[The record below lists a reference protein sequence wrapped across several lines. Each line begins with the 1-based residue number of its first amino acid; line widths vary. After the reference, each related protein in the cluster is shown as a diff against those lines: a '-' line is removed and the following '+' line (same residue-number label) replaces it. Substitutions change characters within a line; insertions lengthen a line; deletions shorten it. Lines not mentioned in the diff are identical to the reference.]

1 MWNTSCSN
9 RICFTQDRTYEQNL
23 HLKRLFCVRPEI
35 NVTRPFSPKFLE
47 IRAPQKEKRRQTQDK
62 INKENDILT
71 KKILE
76 VYFKNGKYSKYVV
89 KPKEIY
95 PAFRRYSG
103 LKFNDIIKL
112 VKINNDNFRLEN
124 KLLNLKS
131 TYDNEEMRKEAE
143 KQEKYLNNLLNRPK
157 SIPFTPAL
165 NFISIEQLH
174 SRLKN
179 QLIRQQQ
186 YLNEQQNINNEN
198 TGNNS
203 KRRNSSH
210 QLRNGT
216 ENNSKIDKIN
226 GESNKKGNKTNR
238 SQRSQSSKKKKSL
251 NLNGDMQIDNNKNND
266 DIDKKVKK
274 ETGTTKSNTGAKK

>member
-1 MWNTSCSN
+1 MWNTACTN
-9 RICFTQDRTYEQNL
+9 RICFTQDRTHEQNL

-35 NVTRPFSPKFLE
+35 NVSRPFSPDFLKR
-47 IRAPQKEKRRQTQDK
+47 RAPQKEKRRQTQDK

-71 KKILE
+71 RKILE
-76 VYFKNGKYSKYVV
+76 VYFKHGKYSQYILR
-89 KPKEIY
+89 PNEY

-103 LKFNDIIKL
+103 FKFSDIVKL
-112 VKINNDNFRLEN
+112 VKINNENLKLEN

-131 TYDNEEMRKEAE
+131 VYDNDEMRKEAE
-143 KQEKYLNNLLNRPK
+143 KQERYLYNLLNRPK

-179 QLIRQQQ
+179 QLIKQQQ
-186 YLNEQQNINNEN
+186 YLNEQNTNDGN
-198 TGNNS
+198 TGNTS
-203 KRRNSSH
+203 RRRHSSN
-210 QLRNGT
+210 QIRNT
-216 ENNSKIDKIN
+216 ENNSKTNKSI

-238 SQRSQSSKKKKSL
+238 SQSSKKKKSL
-251 NLNGDMQIDNNKNND
+251 NINSDIQIDNKNND
-266 DIDKKVKK
+266 DNDRKVKK

>member
-1 MWNTSCSN
+1 MWNTACTN

-35 NVTRPFSPKFLE
+35 NVSRPFSPDFLKR
-47 IRAPQKEKRRQTQDK
+47 RAPQKEKRRQTQDK

-76 VYFKNGKYSKYVV
+76 VYFKNGKYSKYILR
-89 KPKEIY
+89 PNEY

-103 LKFNDIIKL
+103 FKFSDIVKL
-112 VKINNDNFRLEN
+112 VKINNENLRLEN

-131 TYDNEEMRKEAE
+131 VYDNDEMRKEAE
-143 KQEKYLNNLLNRPK
+143 KQERYLYNLLNRPK

-179 QLIRQQQ
+179 QLIKQQQ
-186 YLNEQQNINNEN
+186 YLNEQQNTNDGN
-198 TGNNS
+198 TGNTS
-203 KRRNSSH
+203 RRRYSSN
-210 QLRNGT
+210 QIRNT
-216 ENNSKIDKIN
+216 ENNSKTNKSI

-238 SQRSQSSKKKKSL
+238 SQSSKKKKSL
-251 NLNGDMQIDNNKNND
+251 NINSDIQIDNKNND
-266 DIDKKVKK
+266 DNDRKVKK

>member
-1 MWNTSCSN
+1 MWNTACTN
-9 RICFTQDRTYEQNL
+9 RICFTQDRTHEQNL

-35 NVTRPFSPKFLE
+35 NVSRPFSPDFLKR
-47 IRAPQKEKRRQTQDK
+47 RAPQKEKRRQTQDK

-71 KKILE
+71 RKILE
-76 VYFKNGKYSKYVV
+76 VYFKHGKYSQYILR
-89 KPKEIY
+89 PNEY

-103 LKFNDIIKL
+103 FKFSDIVKL
-112 VKINNDNFRLEN
+112 VKINNENLKLEN

-131 TYDNEEMRKEAE
+131 VYDNDEMRKEAE
-143 KQEKYLNNLLNRPK
+143 KQERYLYNLLNRPK

-179 QLIRQQQ
+179 QLIKQQQ
-186 YLNEQQNINNEN
+186 YLNEQQNTNDGN
-198 TGNNS
+198 TGNTS
-203 KRRNSSH
+203 RRRHSSN
-210 QLRNGT
+210 QIRNT
-216 ENNSKIDKIN
+216 ENNSKTNKSI

-238 SQRSQSSKKKKSL
+238 SQSSKKKKSL
-251 NLNGDMQIDNNKNND
+251 NINSDIQIDNKNND
-266 DIDKKVKK
+266 DNDRKVKK